1 VREKLTD
8 SELIEKIKSGFQPA
22 YAELI
27 NRHKNYAFT
36 LANRILNNREEA
48 EEAAQDA
55 FMKVFSQINTFNNDA
70 KFTTWFYR
78 IVMNEALGRKRKNK
92 IYTEDIE
99 NNISAENKNSIGEE
113 HFLQS
118 DQEKYIHL
126 ALKTLAEDDVKLI
139 TLFYLKELSLVEIG
153 EILNITNETAKVKLH
168 RARKRMALALNTLLK
183 TEAATLY

>member
-1 VREKLTD
+1 MTD
-8 SELIEKIKSGFQPA
+8 SELIDKIKSGFQPA

-27 NRHKNYAFT
+27 NRHKNYAYTVSF
-36 LANRILNNREEA
+36 RILNIREEA

-55 FMKVFSQINTFNNDA
+55 FMKVFSQISTFNGES

-99 NNISAENKNSIGEE
+99 NNVTAENKNSLENDS
-113 HFLQS
+113 FLLS
-118 DQEKYIHL
+118 DQTKYIHL
-126 ALKTLAEDDVKLI
+126 ALKTLADDDVKLI

-153 EILNITNETAKVKLH
+153 EILEITNETAIVKLH
-168 RARKRMALALNTLLK
+168 RARKRMALALNTILK

>member
-1 VREKLTD
+1 MTD
-8 SELIEKIKSGFQPA
+8 SELIDKIKSGFQPA

-27 NRHKNYAFT
+27 NRHKNYAYTVSF
-36 LANRILNNREEA
+36 RILNIREEA

-55 FMKVFSQINTFNNDA
+55 FMKVFSQINTFNGES

-99 NNISAENKNSIGEE
+99 NNVTAENKNSLENDS
-113 HFLQS
+113 FLLS
-118 DQEKYIHL
+118 DQTKYIHL
-126 ALKTLAEDDVKLI
+126 ALKTLADDDVKLI

-153 EILNITNETAKVKLH
+153 EILEITNETAKVKLH
-168 RARKRMALALNTLLK
+168 RARKRMALALNTILK

>member
-1 VREKLTD
+1 MREKLTD
-8 SELIEKIKSGFQPA
+8 SDLIEKIKNGFQPA

-27 NRHKNYAFT
+27 NRHKSYAFT
-36 LANRILNNREEA
+36 LSNRILNNREEA
-48 EEAAQDA
+48 EEATQDA
-55 FMKVFSQINTFNNDA
+55 FMKVFSQINTFNGES

-99 NNISAENKNSIGEE
+99 NNISAENKNSEE
-113 HFLQS
+113 NDSFIVS
-118 DQEKYIHL
+118 DQKKYIHL
-126 ALKTLAEDDVKLI
+126 ALKTLADDDVKMI

-153 EILNITNETAKVKLH
+153 EILDITNETAKVKLH
-168 RARKRMALALNTLLK
+168 RARKRMAVALNALLK